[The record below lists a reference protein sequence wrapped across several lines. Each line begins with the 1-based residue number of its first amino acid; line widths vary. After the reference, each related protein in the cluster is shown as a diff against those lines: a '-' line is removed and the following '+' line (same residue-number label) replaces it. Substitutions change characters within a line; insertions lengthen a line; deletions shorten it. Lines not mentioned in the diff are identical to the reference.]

1 MTGKTSRS
9 VVLMVA
15 CVFVALAGTVSAATV
30 TEREATAAAS
40 AFIMADPV
48 GSAVLRGRTVSTVYE
63 RDGLWIAA
71 LSPSGHVILSGS
83 DLGIRFDVH
92 RRNQEY
98 ADSRRTDVQFGHS
111 FFLGFRYKRDMVVS
125 GNSR

>member
-30 TEREATAAAS
+30 TEGEATAAAS

-63 RDGLWIAA
+63 GATRFLCRGNDIRQALARVFAPVGATTNLGRAA
-71 LSPSGHVILSGS
+71 NRAGAI
-83 DLGIRFDVH
+83 
-92 RRNQEY
+92 
-98 ADSRRTDVQFGHS
+98 
-111 FFLGFRYKRDMVVS
+111 
-125 GNSR
+125 